1 VSADRLGEL
10 PGRCRPR
17 DTDGANGKL
26 RSAVAGLLY
35 TVTTPTIAFTYLAV
49 WMLIAL
55 TTLGWAAAP
64 GRGDY
69 TD

>member
-1 VSADRLGEL
+1 
-10 PGRCRPR
+10 
-17 DTDGANGKL
+17 
-26 RSAVAGLLY
+26 
-35 TVTTPTIAFTYLAV
+35 VTTPTIAFTYLAV